1 MSNDGKNGKG
11 GTNDGALVPV
21 NNSGQLQLAQQDGE
35 AYHDEQRS
43 QGSQESL
50 GTKMERIRT
59 ANLSQ
64 CVTTAQFFLFILIF
78 STAMLVNQSVATS
91 RLSDHFRLKLD
102 PSNFRIS
109 KIDSVDTLYDYLE
122 QVVVPTLFENT
133 TDTKIADKIST
144 ALYPVD
150 SSNRLL
156 GPLRLRQARVKQKEN
171 CQVTPLFQT
180 YTVKCYPGF
189 SGDTASTD
197 AFGPEGKFK
206 YSGEEQGG
214 VPFDGQFA
222 TYDPNGFIQYL
233 AINVTTAVNHLRT
246 LRSEGFMDTATRA
259 LIVEFNTWNSNIGLY
274 AAVQLVVEFGPSG
287 GVFQQIEIGTLTQ
300 RVLNA
305 GGLGATDDWVA
316 FVLLIFVMF
325 FVVQFIFEE
334 IQELYSS
341 WRTYFFDAWNL
352 LDWANMFLLLYGFT
366 LRCLL
371 FADAGGA
378 GIGKEA
384 LAGGPSSQEFQN
396 LTGYAASG
404 TTVRVL
410 NAFNC
415 VLLWGKVTKYL
426 RHLPFVK
433 ELVSTVW
440 VAFDLFVPYLLMFLV
455 AFLGFVMAFN
465 IGFGDKLSELSTFT
479 TSAMYLC
486 RAFLK
491 DVKLMPV
498 YNITPLFGAALIL
511 LFYVNMM
518 LVGLALMFAMM
529 ADALFN
535 AKYSKEFKEMWEE
548 KQALHE
554 DEPVEELW
562 RFTKSST
569 RALAIRF
576 TPGLY
581 YRYEK
586 FVADRAAANAP
597 LAVLGDDHQANLA
610 LEDEFMRDN
619 DASSVSSYSDE
630 DGPSGRPS
638 PEELK
643 RAIEHMSGRIL
654 SEITVVG
661 IEIKSEIHDVC
672 ERLAQMQMAVEE
684 LAWRTDKVRTDQE
697 VEMVEAA
704 PDQ

>member
-1 MSNDGKNGKG
+1 
-11 GTNDGALVPV
+11 
-21 NNSGQLQLAQQDGE
+21 
-35 AYHDEQRS
+35 
-43 QGSQESL
+43 
-50 GTKMERIRT
+50 
-59 ANLSQ
+59 
-64 CVTTAQFFLFILIF
+64 
-78 STAMLVNQSVATS
+78 
-91 RLSDHFRLKLD
+91 
-102 PSNFRIS
+102 
-109 KIDSVDTLYDYLE
+109 
-122 QVVVPTLFENT
+122 
-133 TDTKIADKIST
+133 
-144 ALYPVD
+144 
-150 SSNRLL
+150 
-156 GPLRLRQARVKQKEN
+156 
-171 CQVTPLFQT
+171 
-180 YTVKCYPGF
+180 
-189 SGDTASTD
+189 
-197 AFGPEGKFK
+197 
-206 YSGEEQGG
+206 
-214 VPFDGQFA
+214 
-222 TYDPNGFIQYL
+222 
-233 AINVTTAVNHLRT
+233 
-246 LRSEGFMDTATRA
+246 
-259 LIVEFNTWNSNIGLY
+259 
-274 AAVQLVVEFGPSG
+274 VQLIVEFGPSG
-287 GVFQQIEIGTLTQ
+287 GVHQQIEIGTMTQ

-305 GGLGATDDWVA
+305 GGLGATDDWIA

-334 IQELYSS
+334 VQELYSS
-341 WRTYFFDAWNL
+341 WRTYFYDAWNL
-352 LDWANMFLLLYGFT
+352 LDWINMFLLLYGFT

-378 GIGKEA
+378 GIGASA
-384 LAGGPSSQEFQN
+384 LAGGPSTQDFQN
-396 LTGYAASG
+396 LTGYAAAGS
-404 TTVRVL
+404 TVRVL

-440 VAFDLFVPYLLMFLV
+440 GAFDLFIPYLLMFLV

-479 TSAMYLC
+479 TAAMYLC

-535 AKYSKEFKEMWEE
+535 AKYSKEFRDMWEE
-548 KQALHE
+548 KKAFHE

-586 FVADRAAANAP
+586 FAADRAAANAP
-597 LAVLGDDHQANLA
+597 LAALGDDPQANALA
-610 LEDEFMRDN
+610 LEDEFMRGD
-619 DASSVSSYSDE
+619 DGASSVSSYSDD
-630 DGPSGRPS
+630 DGANGRPS
-638 PEELK
+638 PEELR

-704 PDQ
+704 PEQ